1 MPLRRER
8 EAAKYLE
15 LRRIKKAQKTGA
27 ERVQGSET
35 KALTSEVCHRL
46 KYSGRALNTGHNTG

>member
-1 MPLRRER
+1 MPLGREG

-27 ERVQGSET
+27 
-35 KALTSEVCHRL
+35 CIL
-46 KYSGRALNTGHNTG
+46 KKCVGHCQIVGKGGIVSFQLFMLAWN